1 MSPFARSGP
10 VTLQISTLGAALVG
24 DVLRSR
30 VACRPVSARPNSVAE
45 RIDRGCTLGRALSL
59 GGAEGVPAAFP
70 DGDEIGVAASAA
82 ERRQRRLRRH
92 DLSQI
97 SSEQWSE
104 RFRIPLLEFGGSSVF
119 VALPPDRS
127 DSGRSRGAPN
137 TEHRNWP
144 EGPESGDW
152 MPNLLIDRHIERTTR
167 QRTRPIVQRARALA
181 PASARSDVQIWLPR
195 VCNWRHF
202 GYAWE
207 NAERS
212 ELLCSIRVLSHR
224 CGAVLMGGCLR

>member
-1 MSPFARSGP
+1 MVSSGARNWRSYLGCRERHNHAVVLWFRAAETKRCEPMSPFARSGP

-70 DGDEIGVAASAA
+70 DGDEVGVAASAA
-82 ERRQRRLRRH
+82 KRRQRRLRRH

-127 DSGRSRGAPN
+127 DSGRSRGAPS
-137 TEHRNWP
+137 TET
-144 EGPESGDW
+144 G
-152 MPNLLIDRHIERTTR
+152 
-167 QRTRPIVQRARALA
+167 QRAL
-181 PASARSDVQIWLPR
+181 R
-195 VCNWRHF
+195 V
-202 GYAWE
+202 E
-207 NAERS
+207 T
-212 ELLCSIRVLSHR
+212 
-224 CGAVLMGGCLR
+224 GCRTC